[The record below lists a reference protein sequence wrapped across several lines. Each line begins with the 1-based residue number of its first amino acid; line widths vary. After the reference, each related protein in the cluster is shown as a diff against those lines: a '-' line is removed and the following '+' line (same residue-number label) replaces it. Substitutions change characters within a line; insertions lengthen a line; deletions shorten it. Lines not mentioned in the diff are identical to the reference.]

1 MKQSNYFIK
10 VLKDFPKDE
19 IAVNA
24 KYLIK
29 AGYIYKNSA
38 GVYSYLPLGLRVIE
52 KINNIIRQEMNKL
65 GALELLMPA
74 LLDKHYLQQTQRWD
88 VEISFE
94 VKGKK
99 DKQPN
104 YNLGWTH
111 EEVLTEIAKKY
122 INSFK
127 DLPFSAYQIQTK
139 FRNEPRAKSGILR
152 GREFIMK
159 DLYSFHENETD
170 LLKFYSKVRKAY
182 DNVFKKCGLK
192 TFYTLAGGGAFTLSY
207 THEFQVESAVGEDEI
222 IVCRNCYYAENS
234 EIKNKQVGD
243 ICPNCQK
250 NKLEKISAIEVGNI
264 FPLGTKYSK
273 AFNLTYKDK
282 TGKDNLIVMGS
293 YGIGVSRLMGT
304 IVEIYHDEK
313 GIIWPLSVAPFKAHL
328 LILDL
333 DKNLKKLGER
343 IYNKLNENNI
353 EVLLDDRSNVSNGEK
368 LVEADWLGIPYR
380 LVVSLK
386 TKKDNKIEIKQR
398 KEKSVSFYKLDKLIE
413 FLRSKK

>member
-1 MKQSNYFIK
+1 MKQSNYFVRI
-10 VLKDFPKDE
+10 LKDFPKDE
-19 IAVNA
+19 VAINA

-52 KINNIIRQEMNKL
+52 KINNIIREEMNKL

-74 LLDKHYLQQTQRWD
+74 LLDKHYLMQTQRWD

-99 DKQPN
+99 DKQAN

-111 EEVLTEIAKKY
+111 EEVLAEIAKKY
-122 INSFK
+122 VNSFK

-139 FRNEPRAKSGILR
+139 FRNEPRAKAGILR

-159 DLYSFHENETD
+159 DLYSFHENEKD
-170 LLKFYSKVRKAY
+170 LFNFYNKVKKAY
-182 DNVFKKCGLK
+182 DNVFKRCGLK
-192 TFYTLAGGGAFTLSY
+192 TFYTLAGGGDFTLSY
-207 THEFQVESAVGEDEI
+207 THEFQVEAEVGEDEI
-222 IVCRNCYYAENS
+222 IACRNCFYGENI
-234 EIKNKQVGD
+234 EIKKNKEGEF
-243 ICPNCQK
+243 CPNCQK
-250 NKLEKISAIEVGNI
+250 NKLEKIKAIEVGNI

-282 TGKDNLIVMGS
+282 KGQDNLIVMGS

-304 IVEIYHDEK
+304 VVEIYHDER
-313 GIIWPLSVAPFKAHL
+313 GIIWPENIAPFKVHL
-328 LILDL
+328 LILDF
-333 DKNLKKLGER
+333 DKSLKKIGEK
-343 IYNKLNENNI
+343 IYNKLRENNI
-353 EVLLDDRSNVSNGEK
+353 EVLFDDRNNVSNGEK

-380 LVVSLK
+380 LVISLK
-386 TKKDNKIEIKQR
+386 TKKDNKIEVKKR
-398 KEKSVSFYKLDKLIE
+398 KEKNIKFYKLDRLIKN
-413 FLRSKK
+413 LK